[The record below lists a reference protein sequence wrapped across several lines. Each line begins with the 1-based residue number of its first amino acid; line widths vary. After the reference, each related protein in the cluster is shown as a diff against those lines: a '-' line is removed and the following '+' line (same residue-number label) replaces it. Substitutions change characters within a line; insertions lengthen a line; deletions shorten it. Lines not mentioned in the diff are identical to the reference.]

1 MSDQLY
7 STLARMPARQ
17 LRLMAG
23 GVLAIALM
31 ATWALALRAPWQA
44 LRAAQTRLAAA
55 APVIATVPTPVPVP
69 AANASDRAAARPAG
83 PTTVLAL
90 IGALDASARRNG
102 VAVTATAPLPI
113 RVVAGLSEVP
123 LDVQASGTYAALQA
137 WLADI
142 GREVPTA
149 AVGRID
155 LLPGSAPDRRAAR
168 VHVALY
174 LAAVQ
179 P

>member
-17 LRLMAG
+17 LRLLAG
-23 GVLAIALM
+23 GVLAVALM

-44 LRAAQTRLAAA
+44 LSAAQTRLAAA
-55 APVIATVPTPVPVP
+55 PPVTATAPVPVP
-69 AANASDRAAARPAG
+69 MAKAPDRAVARPTG

-155 LLPGSAPDRRAAR
+155 LLPGSAPDKRAAR